1 VYAWY
6 LIRRCWRPSSV
17 RFYLP
22 EALFRRVFFAA
33 LLVLGAYIVAGAF
46 DGYS

>member
-1 VYAWY
+1 
-6 LIRRCWRPSSV
+6 
-17 RFYLP
+17 LP

-46 DGYS
+46 DGYSQAYAKCRHLEVVL